1 MVSLEFL
8 TDSCREQSL
17 VVLALARDHAR
28 VGLSQLSGSSV
39 LCVDFLA
46 KLVLVFIELN
56 AKYFGGGAIH

>member
-17 VVLALARDHAR
+17 VVLPLARDHAR

-39 LCVDFLA
+39 LSIDFLA
-46 KLVLVFIELN
+46 KLALVFVQLN